1 MKMSSTSEER
11 SEESDSSAEEED
23 DVQAKPLYALAPI
36 GTQEKSPKDVSA
48 SPAFQCLD
56 EVRKEF

>member
-11 SEESDSSAEEED
+11 SEESDSSAEEEED
-23 DVQAKPLYALAPI
+23 DVQPLYALAPI